1 MCSLRQ
7 IFYEATDGVAVVLA
21 ERFRVEPFQLWRA
34 PTRIGQKQLGISP
47 SLPLD
52 SVVWYRV
59 YTFFEGEIEMEIL
72 SIGQVARRA
81 GVGVETVR
89 FYEREGLLEEPPR
102 RASGYRQYSEQ
113 VVTRLR
119 FIKRAQQLGFSLKE
133 ITELL
138 QLRVDAQTSC
148 EEVKGRTEAKL
159 AEVERKLVVLQ
170 RMRQALLQ
178 VHSLCTGQ
186 GPTGRCP
193 MLEALDQQEPLDQA
207 ERTAE

>member
-1 MCSLRQ
+1 MD
-7 IFYEATDGVAVVLA
+7 T
-21 ERFRVEPFQLWRA
+21 
-34 PTRIGQKQLGISP
+34 
-47 SLPLD
+47 
-52 SVVWYRV
+52 
-59 YTFFEGEIEMEIL
+59 L
-72 SIGQVARRA
+72 SIGQVARKA

-133 ITELL
+133 ISELL
-138 QLRVDAQTSC
+138 LLRVDDQTSC
-148 EEVKGRTEAKL
+148 EEVKLRTEAKL
-159 AEVERKLVVLQ
+159 AEVERKMVELQ

-186 GPTGRCP
+186 GLTGPCP
-193 MLEALDQQEPLDQA
+193 MLDALNQQETLDLA
-207 ERTAE
+207 E

>member
-1 MCSLRQ
+1 M
-7 IFYEATDGVAVVLA
+7 D
-21 ERFRVEPFQLWRA
+21 
-34 PTRIGQKQLGISP
+34 
-47 SLPLD
+47 
-52 SVVWYRV
+52 
-59 YTFFEGEIEMEIL
+59 IL

-113 VVTRLR
+113 VVARLH

-138 QLRVDAQTSC
+138 RLRVDAQTSC
-148 EEVKGRTEAKL
+148 EEVKQRTEAKI
-159 AEVERKLVVLQ
+159 AEVERKLVELQ

-178 VHSLCTGQ
+178 VASLCIGQ
-186 GPTGRCP
+186 GPTDRCP
-193 MLEALDQQEPLDQA
+193 MLDALDQQETPEQA
-207 ERTAE
+207 ERNEE